1 VQQAYTLAGRDSDGN
16 PFEVSVDPSQD
27 LHFSLHHSGIVNLS
41 VAAQRIKIRQQPP
54 GTFHG
59 HLVTLGIKNPEGLQP
74 ATQNEVNSLPSRYNL
89 LPVAAFLHVGPV
101 YLTIFRAP
109 ADRTWEMPKL
119 SDTLQ
124 LHFECLLRG
133 KSVKYEYV
141 VWQNAA
147 IAPWPGDVGVSFY
160 GAV

>member
-1 VQQAYTLAGRDSDGN
+1 
-16 PFEVSVDPSQD
+16 
-27 LHFSLHHSGIVNLS
+27 
-41 VAAQRIKIRQQPP
+41 
-54 GTFHG
+54 
-59 HLVTLGIKNPEGLQP
+59 
-74 ATQNEVNSLPSRYNL
+74 
-89 LPVAAFLHVGPV
+89 
-101 YLTIFRAP
+101 
-109 ADRTWEMPKL
+109 MPKL

-147 IAPWPGDVGVSFY
+147 IVPWPGDVAVSFY